1 MSTANNPAPS
11 EEDADSLDLL
21 AETSANIRDL
31 LSTWDALSPS
41 QYSHEDAVTPA
52 RDRGTA
58 GKEIMEQSALRL
70 AAIDDVARV
79 LRQADEGTLALLLDR
94 NSVTARRITAR
105 LDDLSRGSAPST
117 CGTRTSS
124 TTGSISCATCWP
136 TSSITRTTCSSN
148 STASWEVGGVNCAV
162 RRSSGV
168 TPRFILPNITTGT
181 RTSLRWCAFT
191 RSTTGYEASRGRR
204 APRPRTSTSSSAT
217 TQGADRFHRRRRFR
231 RYRCRMK

>member
-31 LSTWDALSPS
+31 LFTWDALSPS

-105 LDDLSRGSAPST
+105 LDDLSRGVSAIDLRYSDEFYD
-117 CGTRTSS
+117 R
-124 TTGSISCATCWP
+124 IDQLRHLLADELDHQDDMLEQLD
-136 TSSITRTTCSSN
+136 RVL
-148 STASWEVGGVNCAV
+148 EVGGVNCAV